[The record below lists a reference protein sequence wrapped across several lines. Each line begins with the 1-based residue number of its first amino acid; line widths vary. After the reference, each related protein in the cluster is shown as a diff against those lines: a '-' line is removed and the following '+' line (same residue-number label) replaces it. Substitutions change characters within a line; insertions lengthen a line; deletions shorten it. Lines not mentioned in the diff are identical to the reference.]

1 MKPTTS
7 RWRYYGWFI
16 AAFGLLWFLFK
27 LGGITQFGA
36 AFLSTLI
43 DLGVGGLALV
53 LVAEWWLP
61 RYYLRGRRGIF
72 FWGAGLTIAGTGS
85 AIVLLQL
92 DRMGYSLAG
101 YPEYLRR
108 YKEHYFYWFWSDLV
122 VGSYFLTGFIALGG
136 TAIRL
141 NMERGLAASRLAKLE
156 RDKLQSE
163 LDALRSPMSAHFI
176 FNALNTLYYK
186 IDKSN
191 DGARELT
198 ERFSGLLRYQLYECN
213 ASLVPIEKEL
223 QLVEHFIALQK
234 ERLDPD
240 VEVICR
246 GFGEVKRLY
255 IPPYLLLPL
264 VENCFKHLAGR
275 DGRRI
280 ELDCRFGDGRFVWS
294 AGNTCEHTGDGEKS
308 GGLGLA
314 VLRKRLAILYPDRH
328 RLTGASKDGYY
339 LATLEICVG

>member
-1 MKPTTS
+1 MHPNIS

-27 LGGITQFGA
+27 LGGITQFRA

-43 DLGVGGLALV
+43 DLGVGGGALV
-53 LVAEWWLP
+53 LIAEGLLP

-72 FWGAGLTIAGTGS
+72 FWGAGLTIAATGS

-92 DRMGYSLAG
+92 DRMGYSLSG

-141 NMERGLAASRLAKLE
+141 NMERGLAAAKLANLE

-176 FNALNTLYYK
+176 FNALNTLYYT

-191 DGARELT
+191 DAARELT

-213 ASLVPIEKEL
+213 APLVPIGKEL

-234 ERLDPD
+234 ERLDPE
-240 VEVICR
+240 VEVNCR
-246 GFGEVKRLY
+246 GFGEVKQVY

-280 ELDCRFGDGRFVWS
+280 DLECSFRNGCFIWR
-294 AGNTCEHTGDGEKS
+294 AGNTCDHRGEEDKT

-328 RLTGASKDGYY
+328 RLTSALKDGYY
-339 LATLEICVG
+339 LATL